1 MRFQISATNGAHR
14 DPIIDVVPIMV
25 IVIIAAAR
33 LVVIVDWLKNIALFI
48 YYTISDKVKT

>member
-33 LVVIVDWLKNIALFI
+33 LAVIADWLKNIALFI